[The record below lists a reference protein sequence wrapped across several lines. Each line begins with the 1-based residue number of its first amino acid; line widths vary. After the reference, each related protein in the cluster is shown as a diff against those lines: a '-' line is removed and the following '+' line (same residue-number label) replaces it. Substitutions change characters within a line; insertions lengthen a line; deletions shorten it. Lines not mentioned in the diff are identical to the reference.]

1 MQVLNRFR
9 VQGGA
14 KPHLEVDLFT
24 RKGVMGRVARAD
36 VVPSGLPG
44 VCG

>member
-14 KPHLEVDLFT
+14 KLHLEVDLFP
-24 RKGVMGRVARAD
+24 RKGVMAQVDRAAE
-36 VVPSGLPG
+36 VPGGLPG
-44 VCG
+44 ACG

>member
-9 VQGGA
+9 VNRGA

-24 RKGVMGRVARAD
+24 RKGVMGRVNRT
-36 VVPSGLPG
+36 VGVPGGLPG
-44 VCG
+44 ACG